1 MITITNNM
9 EQAMNADNPVLYFTA
24 PWCQPCK
31 ALKPVMAKIGMQ
43 DDTHN
48 YFVIDIEEIDK
59 GYLDRF
65 NIRSVPTII
74 KLDKEKQP
82 TIIKSRTGSEILEE
96 IMGA

>member
-1 MITITNNM
+1 MDEALKTD
-9 EQAMNADNPVLYFTA
+9 NAVLYFTA

-65 NIRSVPTII
+65 NIRSVPTIL
-74 KLDKEKQP
+74 KLDSNNQP
-82 TIIKSRTGSEILEE
+82 TVIKSRTGSEILEE